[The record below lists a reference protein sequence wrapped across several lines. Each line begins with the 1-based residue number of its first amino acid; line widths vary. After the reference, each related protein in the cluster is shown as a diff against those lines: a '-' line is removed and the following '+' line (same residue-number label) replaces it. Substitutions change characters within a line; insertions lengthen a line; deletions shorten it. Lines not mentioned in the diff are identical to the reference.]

1 MGVTDMSGMFWGAAA
16 FNQPLDGWDVSSVTK
31 MAFMFKDAA
40 AFNQNLDSWTVS
52 NETETY
58 KMLEGTAR
66 ERGYQP
72 PEEEEDEVTTTTTAT
87 TTGERLIGL
96 DSGASA
102 ILGVAMFLFD

>member
-1 MGVTDMSGMFWGAAA
+1 
-16 FNQPLDGWDVSSVTK
+16 

-52 NETETY
+52 NETETH

-72 PEEEEDEVTTTTTAT
+72 PEEEEEEDEETTSTTSTSTTTTTT
-87 TTGERLIGL
+87 TTGDGLIGL

-102 ILGVAMFLFD
+102 ILGAAMFLFD